1 LGGSP
6 APTLIRLLP
15 GLNFPMK
22 KITLK
27 SSFILL
33 ILLLAGGFIGEKF
46 QSVEL
51 VKSSDE
57 SPRFIRTTWW
67 GLKTEELK
75 VGSGEWKAAG
85 E

>member
-1 LGGSP
+1 V
-6 APTLIRLLP
+6 
-15 GLNFPMK
+15 K

-27 SSFILL
+27 LSFTLL
-33 ILLLAGGFIGEKF
+33 ILLLVGGCIGEFF

-57 SPRFIRTTWW
+57 SPRFIRTIWW